1 MIRNTKQVAQMLK
14 HEIVHNYSRAKR
26 IRLSN
31 TMLEEWISCPSKF
44 FFAQAISLLFPR
56 TQIDSANQRKEIK
69 WKNELVRSKGHPGF
83 ATKAGST
90 SLVDNRLGRSIA
102 ALVLL
107 WLYFILGTGRPSRSC
122 RRLQGELK

>member
-31 TMLEEWISCPSKF
+31 TMLEGWISCPSKF
-44 FFAQAISLLFPR
+44 FFAQAIPLRSPLALIESARQR
-56 TQIDSANQRKEIK
+56 TEIK
-69 WKNELVRSKGHPGF
+69 WKNELARSKTYPGIE
-83 ATKAGST
+83 TKTGST
-90 SLVDNRLGRSIA
+90 SPVDNRLGRSIA

-107 WLYFILGTGRPSRSC
+107 WLYFIRGTGRPSRSC
-122 RRLQGELK
+122 GAFKGN